1 MELTLKSKIPID
13 GLRITSVTTKTL
25 RWGHLGSESG
35 QSLWDLLHD
44 DTGVVGAQVGA
55 DPEEQLDV
63 LMADVAQRG
72 CLHQDAVR
80 GLLVL

>member
-1 MELTLKSKIPID
+1 MKVDSYDIIM
-13 GLRITSVTTKTL
+13 
-25 RWGHLGSESG
+25 
-35 QSLWDLLHD
+35 DLLHD
-44 DTGVVGAQVGA
+44 DAGVVGAQVGA